1 MQYRVY
7 KSSDMILYKDRH
19 KEEITVQKFFNKH
32 LSAISMVLVMMMVV
46 SLAGCGGGIK
56 NKNLTLAT
64 TTSVNDSG
72 LMDYLT
78 PVFEKDTGMKLKV
91 VSQGT
96 GQAIKTGQDGNAD
109 VLLIHDK
116 ASEEKFVSDGYGVKR
131 IEIAYN
137 YFVIVGPKDDPAGLS
152 KQKITAADAFK
163 LIEQNKA
170 TFISRGDDSG
180 TNKKELKI
188 WKADNITPS
197 GDWYVSAGKGM
208 GDVLTMASEKKAYTL
223 TDKAT
228 YLSMKDKLDL
238 QIVVSESEDLL
249 NQYTV
254 IEVNPDKIKTVN
266 KQGADKFVE
275 WITSDKALKMIDE
288 YGKDKYGE
296 SLFKVNYKK

>member
-1 MQYRVY
+1 M
-7 KSSDMILYKDRH
+7 
-19 KEEITVQKFFNKH
+19 QKFTKKH
-32 LSAISMVLVMMMVV
+32 VPVISLLLVVLMVV

-78 PVFEKDTGMKLKV
+78 PEFEKDTGMTLKV

-116 ASEEKFVSDGYGVKR
+116 TSEEKFVSDGYGVKR

-152 KQKITAADAFK
+152 KQKITAAEAFK

-188 WKADNITPS
+188 WKADSITPS

-208 GDVLTMASEKKAYTL
+208 GDVLTMASEKKGYTL

-238 QIVVSESEDLL
+238 DIVVAESDDLL

-266 KQGADKFVE
+266 KEGADKFVE

-288 YGKDKYGE
+288 FGKDKYGE
-296 SLFKVNYKK
+296 NLFKVNYKK

>member
-1 MQYRVY
+1 MSKHTNKHTSMSALIY
-7 KSSDMILYKDRH
+7 KSVLL
-19 KEEITVQKFFNKH
+19 TV
-32 LSAISMVLVMMMVV
+32 VV
-46 SLAGCGGGIK
+46 SILILSFTACGTGIA

-72 LMDYLT
+72 LMDYLR
-78 PVFEKDTGMKLKV
+78 PVFEKDAGMVLKV
-91 VSQGT
+91 ISQGT

-109 VLLIHDK
+109 VLFIHDK
-116 ASEEKFVSDGYGVKR
+116 ASEEKFVAEGYGLKR

-137 YFVIVGPKDDPAGLS
+137 YFIIVGHNDDTAGLL
-152 KQKITAADAFK
+152 KQKVTAAEAFK
-163 LIEQNKA
+163 KIADTKS

-180 TNKKELKI
+180 TNKKEIKI
-188 WKADNITPS
+188 WSADTIKPAGS
-197 GDWYVSAGKGM
+197 WYVSAGKGM

-228 YLSMKDKLDL
+228 FLSMKDKLEL
-238 QIVVSESEDLL
+238 QIVVEATPDLL

-254 IEVNPDKIKTVN
+254 IEVNPDKHQGIN

-275 WITSDKALKMIDE
+275 WITSDKALKMIDD